1 MFLSAAFFCTPVHVT
16 CLSPICEPGI
26 DYKMS
31 PECFNEIIWVTSSA
45 SDGSQESSADCVSS
59 NGEVQSC
66 EYQWVTEGMPNGMAC
81 PEWLQSEVRI

>member
-1 MFLSAAFFCTPVHVT
+1 
-16 CLSPICEPGI
+16 
-26 DYKMS
+26 MS
-31 PECFNEIIWVTSSA
+31 PECFNEIIWVTSSV